1 MLPARLVRVTC
12 RFRLTRDLVV
22 DTTNMRAEEAA
33 TAIRAAVLARS

>member
-22 DTTNMRAEEAA
+22 DTTNMRA